1 MTKSCM
7 LDRIVVRA
15 DDENGVSDAGLLVPA
30 TLGDR
35 LGLGT
40 LLREH
45 LTVPGSAGAN
55 ADRKC
60 LTVIHSL
67 LAGGDCIEDVNALRA
82 GSTGAVLG
90 HRVAASSTVGTF
102 LRSCGFCHARQL
114 DAVTR
119 RLLARAVDAGA
130 HPGFGESVTV
140 DIDSTLCETYGL
152 SKDGARGVMRTGR
165 RGYHPLL
172 AVIAGTPQIAG
183 VVAHARMRRGRSSDS
198 TSAPVFIKETIS
210 RLRQAGAAGEI
221 VLRADSGFYLSD
233 VVSTCRN
240 ADVRFSITARMIGT
254 AVKDKIAAIAEEEW
268 TPIDYF
274 LPGAGLAEFTFTPFA
289 TGPRG
294 KLLAERGEIHPVR
307 MIVRRTPLTDTQAKH
322 RGQDPGQAPGQDPL
336 FPIYDYHPM
345 ITDRTG
351 DLVEV
356 EADHRR
362 HAEVELTIRDLKHDM
377 GVNHFPTKSFGGNAA
392 WLILNT
398 IAHNLTRWAT
408 RLGLD
413 MAPVM
418 TKKIRRHIYNVAG
431 RLVRTGRRLLLRL
444 PHRWPWAGKI
454 IAALKRLRALPAA
467 SG

>member
-1 MTKSCM
+1 MSKSCT
-7 LDRIVVRA
+7 LDRVQVIA

-35 LGLGT
+35 LGLGP
-40 LLREH
+40 LLRER
-45 LTVPGSAGAN
+45 LTIPGSAGAN
-55 ADRKC
+55 PDRKC
-60 LTVIHSL
+60 LSVIHSL

-102 LRSCGFCHARQL
+102 LRSFGCGHARQL

-119 RLLARAVDAGA
+119 QLLARAVTAGA
-130 HPGFGESVTV
+130 HPGFSESVTV

-152 SKDGARGVMRTGR
+152 AKDGARQVMRTGL

-172 AVIAGTPQIAG
+172 AVIAGTPEIAG
-183 VVAHARMRRGRSSDS
+183 VVAHARLRRGRSSDS
-198 TSAPVFIKETIS
+198 TSAPVFIKETIN

-233 VVSTCRN
+233 VVTACRA
-240 ADVRFSITARMIGT
+240 ADVRFSITARMIG
-254 AVKDKIAAIAEEEW
+254 AGLRDKIAAIDDEEDW

-274 LPGAGLAEFTFTPFA
+274 LPGAGVAEFSFTPFA

-294 KLLAERGEIHPVR
+294 RLLTERGEIRPVR
-307 MIVRRTPLTDTQAKH
+307 MIVRRTPLTDAQAIN
-322 RGQDPGQAPGQDPL
+322 RGQDPL

-345 ITDRTG
+345 ITDRAG
-351 DLVEV
+351 DLVEI

-377 GVNHFPTKSFGGNAA
+377 GLNHFPTKSFGGNAA

-408 RLGLD
+408 RLGLQI
-413 MAPVM
+413 PTVM
-418 TKKIRRHIYNVAG
+418 TKKIRRRIYNLTG
-431 RLVRTGRRLLLRL
+431 RLVRTGRRLLLRI
-444 PHRWPWAGKI
+444 PRRWPWAGEI
-454 IAALKRLRALPAA
+454 TAALQRLRALPAA

>member
-1 MTKSCM
+1 MTKSCT
-7 LDRIVVRA
+7 LDRIRVTA
-15 DDENGVSDAGLLVPA
+15 DDENGVSDAGLLIAA

-35 LGLGT
+35 LGLGP

-55 ADRKC
+55 PDRKC
-60 LTVIHSL
+60 LTLIHSL

-90 HRVAASSTVGTF
+90 HKVAASSTVGTF
-102 LRSCGFCHARQL
+102 LRSFGFGHARQL

-119 RLLARAVDAGA
+119 RLLARAVTAGA
-130 HPGFGESVTV
+130 HPGFSESVTV

-152 SKDGARGVMRTGR
+152 KKDGARGVMRTGL

-172 AVIAGTPQIAG
+172 AVIAGTPDIAG

-210 RLRQAGAAGEI
+210 RLRSAGAAGEI

-233 VVSTCRN
+233 VVTACRN
-240 ADVRFSITARMIGT
+240 NDVRFSITARMIGS
-254 AVKDKIAAIAEEEW
+254 AVKDKIAAIAESEW

-274 LPGAGLAEFTFTPFA
+274 LPGAGVAEFTFIPFA
-289 TGPRG
+289 SGPRG

-307 MIVRRTPLTDTQAKH
+307 LIVRRTPLTDAQAIN
-322 RGQDPGQAPGQDPL
+322 RGQDPDQPAL

-351 DLVEV
+351 EIVEI

-377 GVNHFPTKSFGGNAA
+377 AMNHFPTKSFGGNAA

-408 RLGLD
+408 RLGLAT
-413 MAPVM
+413 APVM
-418 TKKIRRHIYNVAG
+418 TKKIRRRIYNVTG
-431 RLVRTGRRLLLRL
+431 RLVRTGRRLVLRL
-444 PHRWPWAGKI
+444 PRRWPWAALI
-454 IAALKRLRALPAA
+454 TAAIERLRALPAA

>member
-1 MTKSCM
+1 MTKSCT
-7 LDRIVVRA
+7 LDRIQVVA
-15 DDENGVSDAGLLVPA
+15 DDDNGVSDAGLLVAA
-30 TLGDR
+30 TLGQR
-35 LGLGT
+35 LGLGR

-55 ADRKC
+55 PDRKC
-60 LTVIHSL
+60 LTLVHSL

-102 LRSCGFCHARQL
+102 LRAFGFGHARQL
-114 DAVTR
+114 DVVTR
-119 RLLARAVDAGA
+119 RLLVRAVAAGA
-130 HPGFGESVTV
+130 HRGFEQSVTV

-152 SKDGARGVMRTGR
+152 GKDGARQVMRTGR

-172 AVIAGTPQIAG
+172 AVIAGTPEIAG
-183 VVAHARMRRGRSSDS
+183 VIAHARLRRGRSSDA

-210 RLRQAGAAGEI
+210 RLRAAGAAGQI
-221 VLRADSGFYLSD
+221 VLRADSGFYLAD
-233 VVSTCRN
+233 VVTACRD
-240 ADVRFSITARMIGT
+240 AEVRFSITARMIG
-254 AVKDKIAAIAEEEW
+254 VELRNKIAAIAEEDW

-274 LPGAGLAEFTFTPFA
+274 LPGAGVAEIVFTPFA

-294 KLLAERGEIHPVR
+294 KLLAARGQIHPVR
-307 MIVRRTPLTDTQAKH
+307 LIVRRTPLTDAQATN
-322 RGQDPGQAPGQDPL
+322 RGQDPL
-336 FPIYDYHPM
+336 FPLYDYHPM
-345 ITDRTG
+345 ITDRAG

-377 GVNHFPTKSFGGNAA
+377 GINHFPTKSFGGNAA
-392 WLILNT
+392 WLALNT

-408 RLGLD
+408 RLGLET
-413 MAPVM
+413 PTVM
-418 TKKIRRHIYNVAG
+418 TKKIRRRIYNVTG
-431 RLVRTGRRLLLRL
+431 RLVRTGRRRLLRL
-444 PHRWPWAGKI
+444 PRRWPWAEQI
-454 IAALKRLRALPAA
+454 TTALKRLRALPAA

>member
-1 MTKSCM
+1 MTKSCT
-7 LDRIVVRA
+7 LDRIAVIA
-15 DDENGVSDAGLLVPA
+15 DDENAVSDAGLLVAA

-35 LGLGT
+35 LGLAG
-40 LLREH
+40 LIDEH
-45 LTVPGSAGAN
+45 VTVPGSAGAN
-55 ADRKC
+55 PARKS

-90 HRVAASSTVGTF
+90 HKVAASSTVGTF
-102 LRSCGFCHARQL
+102 LRAFGFNHARQL

-119 RLLARAVDAGA
+119 RLLARAVAAGA
-130 HPGFGESVTV
+130 HPGLSESVTV

-152 SKDGARGVMRTGR
+152 GKDGARQVMRTGL

-172 AVIAGTPQIAG
+172 AVIAGTPEVAG
-183 VVAHARMRRGRSSDS
+183 VVAHARMRRGRSSDA
-198 TSAPVFIKETIS
+198 TSAPLFIKETIS

-221 VLRADSGFYLSD
+221 VLRADSGFYLAD
-233 VVSTCRN
+233 VVTACRKG
-240 ADVRFSITARMIGT
+240 DVRFSITARMIGT
-254 AVKDKIAAIAEEEW
+254 AVKDKIAAIAEDEW

-274 LPGAGLAEFTFTPFA
+274 LPGAGVAEFEFTPFA

-307 MIVRRTPLTDTQAKH
+307 MIVRRTPLTDAQAIN
-322 RGQDPGQAPGQDPL
+322 RGQDPL
-336 FPIYDYHPM
+336 FAVYDYHPM
-345 ITDRTG
+345 ITDRAG

-377 GVNHFPTKSFGGNAA
+377 GLNHFPTKSFGGNAA

-408 RLGLD
+408 RLGLGIG
-413 MAPVM
+413 PVM
-418 TKKIRRHIYNVAG
+418 TKKIRRRIYNVTG

-444 PHRWPWAGKI
+444 PRRWPWAQQI
-454 IAALKRLRALPAA
+454 TNALQRIRALPAA